1 MSTTEVRADE
11 LTWDEVYPR
20 VSRLLRP
27 NAWASV
33 RYIAQEWA
41 MLVVVLAGA
50 VWALTAWRAGE
61 LSTAIFLP
69 VAILATIAVGALQH
83 RLSGLGHEGCHWS
96 LFKNKLVNDL
106 ASDFFTMFPTFAI
119 TRQFRATHLDHHRF
133 INNPERDPDVKRL
146 HNAVPGAFPK
156 TKGRFLL
163 RYVLASLWLP
173 NLIRYILGQGHNAG
187 PFAKGSKPMKH
198 AYPLWA
204 AVVMLV
210 LFWVVVWGS
219 IAWAGYGRAL
229 LLFWFVPLLTSYSF
243 FMQLREIAHHSNAP
257 DGGDLTGSRI
267 FFVHPFLRFAVFPY
281 GQDYHLTHHL
291 FGILPHFR
299 TATVHDLLMQYP
311 PYRDNVVVC
320 RGYFFRTPGTNGPS
334 VLDVLSGPRPA
345 PNRATDHRRMTVRA

>member
-1 MSTTEVRADE
+1 MTTIEARAAD
-11 LTWDEVYPR
+11 LTWDDAYSR
-20 VSRLLRP
+20 VSPLLRQNP
-27 NAWASV
+27 WANV
-33 RYIAQEWA
+33 RYIAQEWT
-41 MLVVVLAGA
+41 MLAVVLAGA
-50 VWALTAWRAGE
+50 VWSLTSWRAGE

-69 VAILATIAVGALQH
+69 VAVVSTIAIGALQH
-83 RLSGLGHEGCHWS
+83 RLSGLGHEGSHYS

-119 TRQFRATHLDHHRF
+119 TRQFRTTHLDHHRF
-133 INNPERDPDVKRL
+133 INDPERDPDVKRL
-146 HNAVPGAFPK
+146 HNAVPGAFPIS
-156 TKGRFLL
+156 KGRFLAK
-163 RYVLASLWLP
+163 YVAGNIWLP

-187 PFAKGSKPMKH
+187 VFAKSSKPMKH
-198 AYPLWA
+198 AYPLWV

-229 LLFWFVPLLTSYSF
+229 LLFWFVPLLTSYAF
-243 FMQLREIAHHSNAP
+243 FMRLREIAHHSNAP
-257 DGGDLTGSRI
+257 DDGDLTNSRV
-267 FFVHPFLRFAVFPY
+267 FFVHPLLRFAVFPY

-291 FGILPHFR
+291 FGILPHYR
-299 TATVHDLLMQYP
+299 TGSAHDILMQYP

-345 PNRATDHRRMTVRA
+345 AGRAADHRRQAVRT